1 MSGFYVAGETKIRPG
16 AYVRYENYGSVP
28 VAGADD
34 GNCACVLRSDWGPV
48 GEAVLLES
56 YDGIADAYGSGGES
70 GTLDLPL
77 EQFYGGAKTVRAVRV
92 GTGGSKGACTLLDE
106 DGVKVITLTLKH
118 VGSRAL
124 TATVRPKLG
133 DTGSYELLILE
144 GTKELEQISFDNSS
158 GVKDAWGLA
167 SGSSAYVT
175 VETVAVTESVLAT
188 VEQVA
193 FTGGADPEVTV
204 GAYEDAFSVLE
215 GYRWNVLAVDTEDV
229 SVQMLLQVYLNGLY
243 DSGKFCTGVVG
254 CSTSVDFD
262 TRLARASAFN
272 DYQLVFVG
280 SGFVDGSG
288 KVYEGYLAAGR
299 VSGMI
304 AGTASSSSITHMGVS
319 GATDLVEYLS
329 NGQIEQ
335 SIRSGMLCFTLSPSN
350 TVWVESG
357 VNTLVTLGEEDDEG
371 WKKVKRTKVRFEL
384 MQRLSDTVEALVGR
398 VNNNNDGRMTVI
410 QACNN
415 ICNTMVAEGKLQTGA
430 YVALDPDRSPT
441 GDSAWFV
448 VYADD
453 VDALEKLYYNFK
465 FRFSVED

>member
-16 AYVRYENYGSVP
+16 AYVRYENYGAVP
-28 VAGADD
+28 VAGAED
-34 GNCACVLRSDWGPV
+34 GHCACVLRSDWGPI

-56 YDGIADAYGSGGES
+56 FDGIADAYGTGGAE

-92 GTGGSKGACTLLDE
+92 GTGGTKGVCSLLDE
-106 DGVKVITLTLKH
+106 EGVNAITLTLKYE
-118 VGSRAL
+118 GSRAL

-133 DTGSYELLILE
+133 DVGSYELLVLE
-144 GTKELEQISFDNSS
+144 GTKVLEQITFDNSS
-158 GVKDAWGLA
+158 GEKDAWGLA
-167 SGSSAYVT
+167 SCSSDYVT
-175 VETVAVTESVLAT
+175 VETLTVTDSLLAT
-188 VEQVA
+188 VDQLA
-193 FTGGADPEVTV
+193 FTGGIDPTVTV
-204 GAYEDAFSVLE
+204 EAYEDAFAVLE

-243 DSGKFCTGVVG
+243 DGGKFCTGVVA
-254 CSTSVDFD
+254 CATSVDFD
-262 TRLARASAFN
+262 TRLSRASAFN
-272 DYQLVFVG
+272 DYQMVFVG

-288 KVYEGYLAAGR
+288 KEYQGYLAAGR
-299 VSGMI
+299 ISGMI
-304 AGTASSSSITHMGVS
+304 AGTASSSSITHMGIS
-319 GATDLVEYLS
+319 GATDLLEYLS

-335 SIRSGMLCFTLSPSN
+335 GISAGMLCFTLSPSN

-371 WKKVKRTKVRFEL
+371 WKKIKRTKVRFEL

-430 YVALDPDRSPT
+430 YVALDPERGPT